1 MKININHYKKSGRE
15 LYHNGGK
22 LYLNTD
28 KIIFKRF
35 KTVFEMDTDE
45 AFCRVLPGEG
55 FWSSV
60 ELFSKDQSHTL
71 LVTKR
76 NQAKIVDWFNTK

>member
-1 MKININHYKKSGRE
+1 MKININHYKKSDRE
-15 LYHNGGK
+15 LYHNGGQ

-35 KTVFEMDTDE
+35 KIIFEMDTDE

-60 ELFSKDQSHTL
+60 ELFSKDESYTL